1 MKLCYI
7 ALASLL
13 ISSPAWADRKD
24 ADACAANLPAGSKA
38 IYDAAIGQVK
48 PGADNK
54 ALVQDIVKG
63 MVDAGQLSMFNAKS
77 TAQPA
82 GECLKKLAN

>member
-1 MKLCYI
+1 MKAQHIAI
-7 ALASLL
+7 ALILL
-13 ISSPAWADRKD
+13 TSPALADRKD

-38 IYDAAIGQVK
+38 VYDAAVGQVH

-54 ALVQDIVKG
+54 AIVQGVVKG
-63 MVDAGQLSMFNAKS
+63 MVDDGQLSMFNAKS

-82 GECLKKLAN
+82 GDCLKKLAN